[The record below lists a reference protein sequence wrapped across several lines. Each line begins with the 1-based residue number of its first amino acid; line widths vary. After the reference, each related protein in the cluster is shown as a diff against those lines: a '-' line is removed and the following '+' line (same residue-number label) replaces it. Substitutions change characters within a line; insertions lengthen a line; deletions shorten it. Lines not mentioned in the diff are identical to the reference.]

1 MQYSDRKEEI
11 GGFET
16 KEHATEELRKT
27 LEQMM
32 QVEDKS
38 EEPPPLTPPS
48 NPFPSPMDVD
58 LPDGWNCFDLNQ
70 QESSAVKLQK
80 AKASPRLNRVDF
92 MEIESFRM
100 CFKEDHVSEDD
111 EIKLRL
117 VELQEQLR
125 SRVQVTEAKLL

>member
-1 MQYSDRKEEI
+1 MFYCNVQYSDRKEEI

-16 KEHATEELRKT
+16 KEQAAEERRKT

-58 LPDGWNCFDLNQ
+58 LPDDWNCFDLNQ
-70 QESSAVKLQK
+70 QESSAVKL
-80 AKASPRLNRVDF
+80 
-92 MEIESFRM
+92 
-100 CFKEDHVSEDD
+100 
-111 EIKLRL
+111 
-117 VELQEQLR
+117 
-125 SRVQVTEAKLL
+125 